1 MILLHNYINKKKDVY
16 FENFYKH
23 FGYEIKES
31 FETEKL
37 ILLEFLEELKN
48 DCN

>member
-16 FENFYKH
+16 FESFYKH

-37 ILLEFLEELKN
+37 VLLEFLEELRK
-48 DCN
+48 